1 MGVSSLRSSSVRAA
15 VCVPELPR
23 VLRPIGRILWSVI
36 VFRIAAVKGRCAG
49 HRALVGIASWKAGD
63 RGLHLLA
70 LSFICPLFSLLSI
83 EDSKDILDSG
93 IFQTLET

>member
-49 HRALVGIASWKAGD
+49 HRALVGVASWKTGD
-63 RGLHLLA
+63 RDLHLLF
-70 LSFICPLFSLLSI
+70 LLFVPFFLFLLSV